1 VAIPRQEWARVEHNP
16 DPLHLCAACRSRL
29 VHPIEWE
36 EAGRGSWTVS
46 LRCPNCWWTGSGT
59 YPQQLVDALELELD
73 EGVDALVDDLRR
85 LARANMA
92 EAVER
97 FVTALRADA
106 VLPEDF

>member
-1 VAIPRQEWARVEHNP
+1 MAVRGHQRDKTDRAPV
-16 DPLHLCAACRSRL
+16 PLHLCAACGSRL
-29 VHPIEWE
+29 VHPIDWE
-36 EAGRGSWTVS
+36 EAGPRSWTVS

-59 YPQQLVDALELELD
+59 FEQEVVDAFDLELD
-73 EGVDALVDDLRR
+73 EGVEALIDDLRE

-97 FVTALRADA
+97 FVAALWAGA